1 MAYFSTCVYNK
12 YDDVLTG
19 KKKDILKGKLY
30 IRADFYI
37 DFDNKKMVKRDSDGN
52 VKECGLTD
60 SEFDCLC
67 TIIKKGG
74 KTAKY
79 KSDKRKGDFHP
90 SNGTVHNYVSKIYGF
105 DKDMTNFIQSDK
117 GKGYHCKMPEG
128 VSIFELKKIDINDNT
143 VTTDEYIKEIIKA
156 ELGDTVRFCDFIDS
170 IAGQHNIRIGLE
182 PSEPEGK
189 KDSISGFLFELH
201 SDLCRLPDEEQ
212 RASINSFDKFLILL
226 LYQNNDR
233 IKIDN
238 NDIIKYRLTDTF
250 ESRLLEG
257 GPFDEFS
264 DDADAL
270 LKFYYSDLYD
280 FFNLSSI
287 VNSMGLLGSLTN
299 IFKDKY
305 YNDDSLRSL
314 HKQGKDCDKFAA
326 GKIYEYLKNKQNHYT
341 GKYVE
346 RDDFAMIL
354 YSILFYISHGFICEK
369 FHEVINGIDSDR
381 NEFNKDVLDNYGCLG
396 NPGLYSIY
404 RMANRPVPNAIAVF
418 EAAELEYYGR
428 GPSKEIN
435 YEKAFYL
442 YKKGCYDLPNFNP
455 LSAWSYAYMLYNYQS
470 CEKELVHAR
479 IKELEDEIEK
489 LGPDEARKNRKI
501 AAIEPTL
508 KAFNCGCYAAANILG
523 QMVDD
528 ADIPDDKKLGFTK
541 SKIEYFEYASKGGYV
556 FAKNQLYLI
565 WEKRSEETSNPD
577 EKEEYKNKA
586 IAYLKESADMC
597 EPYACNK
604 YADLYLI
611 NEQKRYDLAF
621 RYFADAYNLGTGKI
635 KAWAACNLLKNYFFP
650 YDNGEM
656 ELTDEMLAVF
666 GFSTANIG
674 IFIKELTQVC
684 EGSEIEKILN
694 IINECKKH
702 GAVVDV

>member
-1 MAYFSTCVYNK
+1 MAYFSTCVYNQK
-12 YDDVLTG
+12 G
-19 KKKDILKGKLY
+19 ILKGKLY

-37 DFDNKKMVKRDSDGN
+37 DFDNKKMVKHDSDGD
-52 VKECGLTD
+52 VKECGLTV
-60 SEFDCLC
+60 SEFNCLC
-67 TIIKKGG
+67 VIIKKGG

-79 KSDKRKGDFHP
+79 KSDKRKGDFHS

-105 DKDMTNFIQSDK
+105 DKDMTNFIKSDK
-117 GKGYHCKMPEG
+117 GKGYHCEMPEG

-143 VTTDEYIKEIIKA
+143 VTTDEYIKEAIKA
-156 ELGDTVRFCDFIDS
+156 ELGNTVRFCDFVDS
-170 IAGQHNIRIGLE
+170 IAGHQNIRMGLE
-182 PSEPEGK
+182 PSEPEENEG
-189 KDSISGFLFELH
+189 SIPGFLFELH

-233 IKIDN
+233 IKINN

-264 DDADAL
+264 DDADVL

-314 HKQGKDCDKFAA
+314 HRRGKDCDKFAA
-326 GKIYEYLKNKQNHYT
+326 GKIYEYLTNKQNHYT

-346 RDDFAMIL
+346 RDDFAVIL

-381 NEFNKDVLDNYGCLG
+381 NEFNKDVLAKYGCSG

-418 EAAELEYYGR
+418 EAAELEYYGK

-470 CEKELVHAR
+470 SEKELVHAS
-479 IKELEDEIEK
+479 ITELDDEIEK
-489 LGPDEARKNRKI
+489 LGPEEARKNRKI

-565 WEKRSEETSNPD
+565 WKKRSEETSNPD

-611 NEQKRYDLAF
+611 KEQKRYDLAF
-621 RYFADAYNLGTGKI
+621 KYFADAYNLGTDEI
-635 KAWAACNLLKNYFFP
+635 KAWAACNLLQYYFFP

-684 EGSEIEKILN
+684 ENSEVEKILN